1 MKIRKLITMF
11 AIALC
16 MMLPILM
23 LTGCGADSKAYI
35 WGKSFNYQR
44 VVVDNLGGFG
54 GENGTVIGTLL
65 RNEFNKSNL
74 DLKNVTINGITTD
87 LSSAENLDANAFV
100 SLLLEQAKNFFANTS
115 TGKATFEFSSKED
128 KNVKI
133 NGTTYNLIEDTA
145 PESYKMID
153 NDGGNNTIGYVSE
166 VMPTRINN
174 TDTTNCAF
182 ITINNEKLALY
193 TSLSIDI
200 PTINI
205 VNDKSAFANYDENN
219 NVISTSI
226 CLTYTSLFTLITE

>member
-16 MMLPILM
+16 MMLPMLI
-23 LTGCGADSKAYI
+23 LTGCGDYSKEYI

-44 VVVDNLGGFG
+44 VVVDSLDEFG
-54 GENGTVIGTLL
+54 GENGTVIGTL
-65 RNEFNKSNL
+65 
-74 DLKNVTINGITTD
+74 LKNVTINGITTD

-115 TGKATFEFSSKED
+115 TGKVTFEFSSKEN

-133 NGTTYNLIEDTA
+133 NGTTYNLIEDTI
-145 PESYKMID
+145 PESYKIID
-153 NDGGNNTIGYVSE
+153 NDGSSNILGYVSE
-166 VMPTRINN
+166 VMPTMINN
-174 TDTTNCAF
+174 TDTTNCAS
-182 ITINNEKLALY
+182 ITINNGKLALY
-193 TSLSIDI
+193 TLLSIDI
-200 PTINI
+200 PTVNI
-205 VNDKSAFANYDENN
+205 VNDESASDNYDENN